1 MNNLFDLDITA
12 QKSSTT
18 SSNKKLPLPSPVT
31 MGALGKFISY
41 SISEDEKYVT
51 FVFDVQGVEMKKVI
65 YAPTLKEGATEED
78 KVKLLAQRDRL
89 IEDLKNLAKYLGSDY
104 TPSSVKSFKELID
117 LLFSSVKA
125 GFEDVRLKI
134 VYKDKVV
141 KVPFDKAE
149 GKSEEELK
157 AKYTPYTIISK
168 NSLYWFKWVNSKAEF
183 KIDETREFID
193 YEILVEEPVIPTST
207 DDLPFGTSTG
217 SDNDDDLF

>member
-12 QKSSTT
+12 QKPSTT
-18 SSNKKLPLPSPVT
+18 SNNKKLPLPSPVN
-31 MGALGKFISY
+31 MGALGTFVSY

-51 FVFDVQGVEMKKVI
+51 FVFDVQGVEMRKVI

-117 LLFSSVKA
+117 LLFSTAKA
-125 GFEDVRLKI
+125 GEEVRLKI
-134 VYKDKVV
+134 VYKDKVR
-141 KVPFDKAE
+141 KVAFNEAE
-149 GKSEEELK
+149 GKSMNDLK

-168 NSLYWFKWVNSKAEF
+168 NSLYWFKWKDSSAEF

-193 YEILVEEPVIPTST
+193 YEILVEEQVIPTSV
-207 DDLPFGTSTG
+207 DELPFGTTTET
-217 SDNDDDLF
+217 DDDDLF

>member
-12 QKSSTT
+12 QKPSTT
-18 SSNKKLPLPSPVT
+18 SSNKKLPLPSPVN
-31 MGALGKFISY
+31 MGALGTFVSY

-117 LLFSSVKA
+117 LLFSTAKA
-125 GFEDVRLKI
+125 GEEVRLKI

-168 NSLYWFKWVNSKAEF
+168 NSLYWFRWKDSSAEF

-193 YEILVEEPVIPTST
+193 YEILVEEPVIPTPV
-207 DDLPFGTSTG
+207 DDLSFGASTG